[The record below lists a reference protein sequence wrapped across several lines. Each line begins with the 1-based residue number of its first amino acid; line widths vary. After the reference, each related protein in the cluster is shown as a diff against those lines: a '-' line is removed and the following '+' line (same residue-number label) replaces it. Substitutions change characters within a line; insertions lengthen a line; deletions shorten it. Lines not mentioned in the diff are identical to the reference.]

1 MPPESVSL
9 PPAHQ
14 MKTTQA
20 KSATAMAVSLVLLT
34 LAWTEDSGTGR
45 PGPDLQDFR
54 ITLVGLD
61 GNGKDLVP
69 RGVPTSL
76 I

>member
-1 MPPESVSL
+1 MVYG
-9 PPAHQ
+9 
-14 MKTTQA
+14 
-20 KSATAMAVSLVLLT
+20 VSLVLLT

-69 RGVPTSL
+69 RGVPTSF